1 MNPEPNTALL
11 AELGQIGSDLG
22 KIENKRQLA
31 DLAQRLQV
39 VSIGVGRAL
48 ANTDER
54 VPVLDAKV
62 ADLERRLGF
71 EPENG
76 SRLFAGVATAAVID
90 GRDAILRLFINDCAG
105 LTDIP
110 FAVDT
115 VVAEVVDG
123 DLNITMEVRLV

>member
-1 MNPEPNTALL
+1 MNPEPNTTILS
-11 AELGQIGSDLG
+11 ELGQIGSDLG
-22 KIENKRQLA
+22 KVENRRQIA
-31 DLAQRLQV
+31 DLAQRLQT
-39 VSIGVGRAL
+39 VSVGVGRAL

-54 VPVLDAKV
+54 VPVLEAKI

-71 EPENG
+71 EKENG

-90 GRDAILRLFINDCAG
+90 GREAILHLFVNDCAG

-110 FAVDT
+110 FAVNT

-123 DLNITMEVRLV
+123 DLNITMGITVV